1 LQVVVDD
8 TSMIGARVRAVRVRQ
23 GMSLGALASATGLSK
38 AHLSRIERG
47 ERSLDRRSTL
57 QAIAD
62 ALRTPV
68 AELTGQPFAPRN
80 RAENTA
86 HAAALE
92 IRDVLMGTELGEDPG
107 GGIRPPAVLEREL
120 WRVERLK
127 EVSDYAGF
135 GPLLPGLLTDAYATA
150 AGNQRQAGLSLVVR
164 CCAVVE
170 HLCKVTGHNELAWIA
185 AERGFAAARLS
196 EDPILIGAA
205 NVFRGFSLVSTGV
218 RPRERALSIVTRG
231 AEELAR
237 HPMTD
242 DAAETRG
249 MLHLLAAFAH
259 TAAGRSGPA
268 DDHLREAISLA
279 ERTGDGNA
287 FGLWFGPSNV
297 GVWRVGLAVERGEG
311 GVVAEMAAAVNE
323 AMLPPYRRVSLLV
336 DVGRGLARER
346 GRQQDAIQA
355 LLRAETIA
363 PHQVHADPF
372 AREAV
377 AAMLSRAGGPELRN
391 LARRAGVA

>member
-1 LQVVVDD
+1 VGAND
-8 TSMIGARVRAVRVRQ
+8 TSLIGARVRAVRVRQ
-23 GMSLGALASATGLSK
+23 GMSLGALAAGTGLSK

-68 AELTGQPFAPRN
+68 AELTGQPFTPRN
-80 RAENTA
+80 QAENTA
-86 HAAALE
+86 HAAALG
-92 IRDVLMGTELGEDPG
+92 IRDVLMGTELGEDPDG
-107 GGIRPPAVLEREL
+107 SGRPPTVLEREL

-135 GPLLPGLLTDAYATA
+135 GPLLPGLLTDAYALVA
-150 AGNQRQAGLSLVVR
+150 RGEREAGLSMVVR
-164 CCAVVE
+164 CCAVIE

-218 RPRERALSIVTRG
+218 RPRERALSIVTRS

-242 DAAETRG
+242 DAAEVRG

-259 TAAGRSGPA
+259 TAAGRPGPA
-268 DDHLREAISLA
+268 DDQLREAATLA
-279 ERTGDGNA
+279 QRTGDGNA
-287 FGLWFGPSNV
+287 FGLWFGPANV
-297 GVWRVGLAVERGEG
+297 GVWRVALAVEQGEAG
-311 GVVAEMAAAVNE
+311 LVAELAASVND
-323 AMLPPYRRVSLLV
+323 AMLPPYRRVSMLV

-346 GRQQDAIQA
+346 SRHQEAIQA

-377 AAMLSRAGGPELRN
+377 AALLSAAGGPELRN